1 MLGLSGYE
9 ISLITSMGIAVIFAL
24 SLNFIT
30 GFCGQI
36 SLGHAAFYGIG
47 AYTSAMLTKAGM
59 PLGVGIMGAVIL
71 AGMAGIVVGFTSLRV
86 RHDFLAITTMGVGFL
101 FLGIMR
107 QWDFVGGEMG
117 VSGIPGSD
125 LGKSGFMLLVL
136 GFVILTALFS
146 LHLKRSW
153 MGYSF
158 DAIADDE
165 DTAKVIGLDVSRYK
179 LAAFAIGTA
188 LAGLAGAL
196 YAHNVRFIDP
206 ESFGFVESIT
216 VLAMVVI
223 GGIGSVFGVIFAA
236 AVLSVLPLWIQFID
250 EYKLL
255 LYGGL
260 LFVMMRFS
268 PGGIAGLMK
277 QIMSLKASK
286 NNSLNAPGGVDQ

>member
-24 SLNFIT
+24 SLNLIT

-36 SLGHAAFYGIG
+36 SLGHAAFYGVG
-47 AYTSAMLTKAGM
+47 AYSSAMLTKAGM
-59 PLGVGIMGAVIL
+59 PLGVGILGAVVI
-71 AGMAGIVVGFTSLRV
+71 AGVVGIVVGFASLRV

-117 VSGIPGSD
+117 VSGIPGSGI
-125 LGKSGFMLLVL
+125 GKPGFMLLVL
-136 GFVILTALFS
+136 GFVVLTALFS

-165 DTAKVIGLDVSRYK
+165 DTARVIGLDVSRYK
-179 LAAFAIGTA
+179 LAAFAMGTA

-236 AVLSVLPLWIQFID
+236 AILSVLPLWVQFID

-260 LFVMMRFS
+260 LFAMMRFS
-268 PGGIAGLMK
+268 PGGLAGLMK
-277 QIMSLKASK
+277 QILPARSSVNTPGSK
-286 NNSLNAPGGVDQ
+286 NA